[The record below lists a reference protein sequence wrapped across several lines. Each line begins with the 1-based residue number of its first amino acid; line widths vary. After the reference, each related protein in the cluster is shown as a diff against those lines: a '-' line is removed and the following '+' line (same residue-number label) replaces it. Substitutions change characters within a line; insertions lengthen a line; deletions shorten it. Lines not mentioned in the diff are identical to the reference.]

1 MSKKIYLLL
10 VLFFKITVLDAKRI
24 GSDSI
29 YSQYSKQVFFSAD
42 QLNLVRGHNR
52 LMAGFCLENSATS
65 LTYNGKGSVSGNIEL
80 RGGSVYLNNDMNFST
95 GTKFLDCGEFY
106 CNNYSIFFEKNIYG
120 WSLPYISQVGDFFFR
135 DANLFIHD
143 NMAIRST
150 IKFSGDSSIDCLES
164 QLSLED
170 VNASII
176 IDVAS
181 TLLIKNATIK
191 NISANKIRC
200 LGDNSELILENVK
213 WVQDANTTFT
223 TGKLKFKNKVKMKGD
238 SVFAYQSNQ
247 ESKILKETDLTL
259 DSGITFSYD
268 PPIASQDLF
277 VFEDNTSCLFLN
289 SASFH
294 TTSTGVTLK
303 DGNLIVKNNSSFSA
317 EILVSEESPFCYCGG
332 INIGNNIEAND
343 LCCKICNCATL
354 TLLSGSLN
362 YKNILGSSWDM
373 VSIESSL
380 EIGSGSALRLYQGLN
395 LGIGRVKF
403 YNNTLL
409 GKVSGK
415 QLIGSINPAGNIVY
429 ITL

>member
-1 MSKKIYLLL
+1 
-10 VLFFKITVLDAKRI
+10 
-24 GSDSI
+24 
-29 YSQYSKQVFFSAD
+29 
-42 QLNLVRGHNR
+42 
-52 LMAGFCLENSATS
+52 MA
-65 LTYNGKGSVSGNIEL
+65 VQ
-80 RGGSVYLNNDMNFST
+80 ST
-95 GTKFLDCGEFY
+95 L
-106 CNNYSIFFEKNIYG
+106 
-120 WSLPYISQVGDFFFR
+120 
-135 DANLFIHD
+135 
-143 NMAIRST
+143 
-150 IKFSGDSSIDCLES
+150 KFSGDSSIDCLEN

-213 WVQDANTTFT
+213 WVQDNNTTFT

-247 ESKILKETDLTL
+247 ESKILKETHLIL

-277 VFEDNTSCLFLN
+277 VFEDNTSYLFLN
-289 SASFH
+289 GASFH

-303 DGNLIVKNNSSFSA
+303 DGNLIVKNNSLFSA
-317 EILVSEESPFCYCGG
+317 EILFLEESPFCYCGG

-343 LCCKICNCATL
+343 LCCKICNSATL

-362 YKNILGSSWDM
+362 YKNILGSSCNMGD
-373 VSIESSL
+373 IESGL
-380 EIGSGSALRLYQGLN
+380 EIGSGSALSLYQDLN

-409 GKVSGK
+409 GKVPGK
-415 QLIGSINPAGNIVY
+415 QLIGSVNLAGNIVY
-429 ITL
+429 IAL